1 MEKEEELYR
10 LLGMTNPRGNDREIP
25 EQLKKMFGLEDKGDD
40 DERS

>member
-10 LLGMTNPRGNDREIP
+10 LLGMTNPRGNDRELP
-25 EQLKKMFGLEDKGDD
+25 EQLKKIFGLDEED